1 MSAQNDDPRPD
12 DHTVEA
18 DEDPKVVEI
27 ERIESAAEEETRFAQ
42 AEARFAHWEEKV
54 GEDRIHE
61 GANRE
66 GKALI
71 HDAASRMDD
80 AADVMAHVDRQEHD
94 AERLRNEKRQ
104 ELSHELREWTGQSLV
119 TLADAVRGVRT
130 HVEQMSDHDMRKIVR
145 ASNLSEDDVARN
157 RTRIIEY
164 GQSIEITLNSV
175 TEVRRDPLSLV
186 QALGAFTT
194 LAFELARYLP
204 SLMQKLEE
212 FGRLLAQFHF

>member
-1 MSAQNDDPRPD
+1 
-12 DHTVEA
+12 
-18 DEDPKVVEI
+18 
-27 ERIESAAEEETRFAQ
+27 
-42 AEARFAHWEEKV
+42 
-54 GEDRIHE
+54 
-61 GANRE
+61 
-66 GKALI
+66 
-71 HDAASRMDD
+71 
-80 AADVMAHVDRQEHD
+80 
-94 AERLRNEKRQ
+94 
-104 ELSHELREWTGQSLV
+104 
-119 TLADAVRGVRT
+119 
-130 HVEQMSDHDMRKIVR
+130 MSDHDMRKIVR
-145 ASNLSEDDVARN
+145 ASDLSEDDVARN